1 MDIYKKFSIRAP
13 ESTFE
18 AAEEFAKTCG
28 ISRNAAIG
36 ILLKL
41 GIQYLHQSDA
51 HTERIDQLEARLEA
65 NLKGMQKANY
75 KALVYLSTAAALD
88 QPRQARAEASAI
100 QNVTEIFGKEEEI

>member
-18 AAEEFAKTCG
+18 AAEAFASVSG

-41 GIQYLHQSDA
+41 GIQHLHQFNA
-51 HTERIDQLEARLEA
+51 QTARFERIEGRLMA
-65 NLKGMQKANY
+65 MQKSNY
-75 KALVYLSTAAALD
+75 KALVYLSTATALD
-88 QPRQARAEASAI
+88 PMRQDRAEASALK
-100 QNVTEIFGKEEEI
+100 NVSEIFSAEGL